1 MSRTVADMLV
11 DTLASAGVKRIYG
24 IVGDS
29 LNPVTDAIR
38 RDGRI
43 QWIHVRH
50 EEAGAF
56 AAGAEAQLG
65 GELVVCAGTAGPGN
79 LHLINGLYD
88 CQRSHAPVL
97 AIVSH
102 IPSSEIG
109 SGYFQETH
117 PTLLFNECSHYCELI
132 TNPKQMPHVLQIAMQ
147 TAVSRRGV
155 GVVVLPGD
163 VSGLP
168 SADSGPHRL
177 ATPHPIVRPS
187 DAELL
192 QLADRINQSS
202 AITIFAG
209 AGCADAHDEVV
220 ALAEAIKAPVGFAYR
235 GKSFIEYDNL
245 FEVGMTGLLGYG
257 GAYKAMHDCDL
268 LLLLGTDF
276 PYEAFLPSNVAI
288 AQVDLRPE
296 RLGAHSR
303 LDLGLCGDIKETLM
317 VLVPLLRE
325 KRDTAHLDAARREH
339 ARALQKLNVYVEH
352 VNERRPIHPE
362 YLTATLN
369 ELAAPN
375 AIFTVDTGTPNIWS
389 ARYLR
394 ATRDRRIIGSLNHG
408 SMANAMPQ
416 AIGAQLLHPD
426 RQVISLSG
434 DGGLSMLL
442 GELITIVQ
450 YKLPVKVV
458 VFNNGALSFIQ
469 IEMMEAGMPPWQTDL
484 PNPDFAKVAEAMG
497 ILGVR
502 IEQPHDVRSGLQRA
516 LEHDGPAVIDVLV
529 EPNALALPSHITLG
543 QAEGFA
549 LGMTKEVLIGR
560 YADVVDTIVANMQL
574 RP

>member
-1 MSRTVADMLV
+1 
-11 DTLASAGVKRIYG
+11 
-24 IVGDS
+24 
-29 LNPVTDAIR
+29 
-38 RDGRI
+38 
-43 QWIHVRH
+43 
-50 EEAGAF
+50 
-56 AAGAEAQLG
+56 
-65 GELVVCAGTAGPGN
+65 
-79 LHLINGLYD
+79 
-88 CQRSHAPVL
+88 
-97 AIVSH
+97 
-102 IPSSEIG
+102 
-109 SGYFQETH
+109 
-117 PTLLFNECSHYCELI
+117 
-132 TNPKQMPHVLQIAMQ
+132 
-147 TAVSRRGV
+147 
-155 GVVVLPGD
+155 VLPGD

-168 SADSGPHRL
+168 AADGGPHRL

-202 AITIFAG
+202 AVTIFAG

-235 GKSFIEYDNL
+235 GKSFIEYDNP

-288 AQVDLRPE
+288 VQVDLRPE

-325 KRDTAHLDAARREH
+325 KHDTAHLDAARREH
-339 ARALQKLNVYVEH
+339 AHALQKLNVYAEH

-394 ATRDRRIIGSLNHG
+394 VTRGRRIIGSLSHG

-442 GELITIVQ
+442 GDLVTIVQ

-458 VFNNGALSFIQ
+458 VFNNGALAFIQ

-529 EPNALALPSHITLG
+529 EPNALSLPPHITLG

-549 LGMTKEVLIGR
+549 LAMTKEILIGR
-560 YADVVDTIVANMQL
+560 YSDVVDTIVANLRL